1 MASDTPATVRR
12 QLQNFIR
19 TSSARPFD
27 WLDCNCGFWVCEWI
41 KIRTG
46 CDPVAEYRGKF
57 KTPLGFRRFVTKH
70 GGNENFSRSVAA
82 KAGLEQT
89 SAPMLGDVG
98 LVYADGATMAIK
110 ADGPHWIVKRHGE
123 GIAIGPFRPIVA
135 WML

>member
-1 MASDTPATVRR
+1 LTGSIVTAAFGFANGLKSGPEAIRLLSIAVR
-12 QLQNFIR
+12 
-19 TSSARPFD
+19 
-27 WLDCNCGFWVCEWI
+27 
-41 KIRTG
+41 
-46 CDPVAEYRGKF
+46 F

-110 ADGPHWIVKRHGE
+110 ADGSHWIVKRNSE
-123 GIAIGPFRPIVA
+123 GVAIGPFRHIVA